1 MAAFEEGEVF
11 PVADTE
17 LSTGLVFG
25 GGEVISIILGVFF
38 YYYSFEARNKC
49 DYTTIS
55 LHYFYSFAL
64 SAQGDQGAKSVKS
77 FLEVSPGDPLP
88 PLLCVMCDQEFT
100 EDSEDVFWQ
109 VPTICTFSNLYSNPC
124 PKFVVQYITI
134 ILFSVSTV

>member
-11 PVADTE
+11 PVADSDTE

-25 GGEVISIILGVFF
+25 GGEVISIILGVF

-55 LHYFYSFAL
+55 LHYFYSFAF

-109 VPTICTFSNLYSNPC
+109 VTSTSSFSN
-124 PKFVVQYITI
+124 
-134 ILFSVSTV
+134 